1 MTRLLPE
8 RRLSRFLE
16 DICNTRRINSLLGC
30 VTPSEFE
37 RQLMGLHQMG

>member
-1 MTRLLPE
+1 MTQWLPE
-8 RRLSRFLE
+8 QRLSRFLE
-16 DICNTRRINSLLGC
+16 DICNPRLINSLLGY